1 MIASAYLADE
11 GLEKPLAEEL
21 ERSGRRISAWHGRL
35 ALSPDPPA
43 PAAWALDV
51 WDAPVEIPAPSVKLA
66 ADGLRAIQ
74 RNWSLVPGEAH
85 HRRAALI
92 EERLPPVKARPLA
105 FPEPAPSGHLG
116 AWTLLTAETI
126 LASPTKS
133 SPFPGG
139 APRFVED
146 REGPPSRAYLKL
158 WEGLVRIGRH
168 PLAGETVLDLG
179 ASPGGWSWALARL
192 GATVTAVDKAPIDD
206 RVMAMGVAWR
216 QESAFGLAPEPVDW
230 LFSDVICYPKR
241 LLGLVQRW
249 DGVARNFFCSVK
261 FQGETDHDIA
271 AEFAAIPGARLFHS
285 AHNKHELTFVRLDS
299 GEDGSAPRH
308 HAANA

>member
-1 MIASAYLADE
+1 MIRAAYLADE
-11 GLEKPLAEEL
+11 GLERPLAEEL
-21 ERSGRRISAWHGRL
+21 ELSGRRVSAWHGRL

-51 WDAPVEIPAPSVKLA
+51 WDDPREIPAPSVKLA

-74 RNWSLVPGEAH
+74 RNWSLVPALH

-92 EERLPPVKARPLA
+92 EERLPPVKARPLS
-105 FPEPAPSGHLG
+105 FPEPAPTGHLG
-116 AWTLLTAETI
+116 AWTLLSPELI

-168 PLAGETVLDLG
+168 PAPGETCLDLG
-179 ASPGGWSWALARL
+179 ASPGGWSWALAQL
-192 GATVTAVDKAPIDD
+192 GARVTAVDKAPLED
-206 RVMAMGVAWR
+206 RVMAMPNVTWR
-216 QESAFGLAPEPVDW
+216 QESAFALAPEPVEW
-230 LFSDVICYPKR
+230 LFSDVICYPAR
-241 LLGLVQRW
+241 LYALVTRW
-249 DGVARNFFCSVK
+249 QSVARNIFCSVK
-261 FQGETDHDIA
+261 FQGETDHA
-271 AEFAAIPGARLFHS
+271 AAAQFAAIPGARLFHS
-285 AHNKHELTFVRLDS
+285 AHNKHELTFVRLA
-299 GEDGSAPRH
+299 EDMA
-308 HAANA
+308 